1 MGCNSAN
8 AQEYA
13 QWPEYFPFIYFIT
26 DLELSRSDEKINETY
41 PTGISSTHW
50 PMDFFLARTAPRI
63 YDIADTN

>member
-1 MGCNSAN
+1 MGRNPAN

-13 QWPEYFPFIYFIT
+13 QWTEYFPSIYFIT
-26 DLELSRSDEKINETY
+26 DLELSRSDEKIDEIY
-41 PTGISSTHW
+41 PTGISSTYW